1 MEHMEYD
8 VIIIGAGPAGYVAA
22 IRAGQV
28 GLKTALIEKSQI
40 GGMCLNWGCIPSK
53 AVIESAK
60 LYRRIKNDAQTFG
73 VEGIDKKKLSFNWK
87 QATSRANHIVK
98 KLTSG
103 VAFLLKKNGIEVING
118 EARITS
124 SNTVTVENRNL
135 SAKHIIIATG
145 SYHEPLMAGLP
156 AEKVVEL
163 NQFFK
168 LDELPKNVVVV
179 GESSIAV
186 ELAQFFNII
195 DRNVTLLVPSDRI
208 MPLADKYLS
217 NWMLNKLKKDK
228 VEVLFNVAEN
238 AGMSSF
244 DGDELIVGD
253 QRIKCDVVI
262 NSKSRKGVMPAMD
275 ITLEQLDG
283 FIVTNDYFQT
293 NVPNIFAI
301 GDVNGRSPFAH
312 VGSAQ
317 GLHTINFIKG
327 IREKI
332 DKTMYP
338 MNMYSDPE
346 IAQIGYTEDELIEN
360 GTLYKVSEFPLS
372 ANGKALAE
380 GYSEGFIRM
389 LSEEKYGQVLGVQI
403 VSPNASDMIAEAAAF
418 MQVESTVYDVAKTI
432 HAHPTISEV
441 FMEAGLGAVDKSLHI

>member
-1 MEHMEYD
+1 MEYD

-28 GLKTALIEKSQI
+28 GLKTALIEKSNI

-53 AVIESAK
+53 ALIESAK

-73 VEGIDKKKLSFNWK
+73 IEGIDKKKLTFNWK

-98 KLTSG
+98 RLTSG
-103 VAFLLKKNGIEVING
+103 VSFLLKKNGVEVISG

-124 SNTVTVENRNL
+124 ANTVTVENRNL
-135 SAKHIIIATG
+135 SATHIIIATG
-145 SYHEPLMAGLP
+145 SYHEPLKAGLP
-156 AEKVVEL
+156 ADKVIEL
-163 NQFFK
+163 NKFFQME
-168 LDELPKNVVVV
+168 DLPRNVVVV

-186 ELAQFFNII
+186 ELAQLFNII
-195 DRNVTLLVPSDRI
+195 ERNVTLLVPSENI

-217 NWMLNKLKKDK
+217 KWMLNKLKKDK
-228 VEVLFNVAEN
+228 VNVIFNVAEN

-253 QRIKCDVVI
+253 ERVKCDIVV
-262 NSKSRKGVMPAMD
+262 NSKSRKGVIPPMD
-275 ITLEQLDG
+275 INLEIENG

-293 NVPNIFAI
+293 NYPNIFAV
-301 GDVNGRSPFAH
+301 GDVNGHSPFAH

-327 IREKI
+327 IKEKI
-332 DKTMYP
+332 DKAMYP

-346 IAQIGYTEDELIEN
+346 IAQIGYTEDELIAK
-360 GTLYKVSEFPLS
+360 GTSYKVNEFPLS
-372 ANGKALAE
+372 ANGKAMSE
-380 GYSEGFIRM
+380 GYAEGFIRM

-403 VSPNASDMIAEAAAF
+403 VSHNASDMIAEAAAF
-418 MQVESTVYDVAKTI
+418 MQVEATVYDVAKTI

-441 FMEAGLGAVDKSLHI
+441 FMEAGFSAVDKPIHL